1 MSKISNLI
9 AKETITEIEYPDIEG
24 FFIKVAYLNREE
36 LIRIRNTSLTYK
48 FNKRTR
54 QREEE
59 IDQDKFLEAY
69 TKKAI
74 RGWRGLYMKDLPQL
88 VPVDLTSSD
97 ADEEIKYSEEEA
109 LELIKNSSIFDQFIT
124 DAMNDLEQ
132 FSVNKKEADVKN
144 S

>member
-9 AKETITEIEYPDIEG
+9 ATETITEVEYPDIDG
-24 FFIKVAYLNREE
+24 FVIKIAYLSRED
-36 LIRIRNTSLTYK
+36 LVKIRNQSLSYK

-74 RGWRGLYMKDLPQL
+74 RGWRGLRVKHLPQL
-88 VPVDLTSSD
+88 LPIDMTGTNP
-97 ADEEIKYSEEEA
+97 EEIISYGEEEA
-109 LELIKNSSIFDQFIT
+109 LDLIKNSSVFDQFIT
-124 DAMNDLEQ
+124 DCMNDFEQ
-132 FSVNKKEADVKN
+132 FSVTKKAESEKN
-144 S
+144 L

>member
-9 AKETITEIEYPDIEG
+9 ATETITEVEYPDIDG
-24 FFIKVAYLNREE
+24 FILKIAYLSRED
-36 LIRIRNTSLTYK
+36 LVKIRNQSLTYK

-74 RGWRGLYMKDLPQL
+74 RGWKGLKLKNLPQL
-88 VPVDLTSSD
+88 LPVDLTGVNL
-97 ADEEIKYSEEEA
+97 EENVAYSEEEA
-109 LELIKNSSIFDQFIT
+109 LELIKNSSVFDQFIT
-124 DAMNDLEQ
+124 DCMNDFEQ
-132 FSVNKKEADVKN
+132 FSVTKKAEAEKN
-144 S
+144 

>member
-36 LIRIRNTSLTYK
+36 LIRIRNASLTYK

-74 RGWRGLYMKDLPQL
+74 RGWTGLYMKDLPQL
-88 VPVDLTSSD
+88 VPVDLSG
-97 ADEEIKYSEEEA
+97 ANANEEIKYSEEEA
-109 LELIKNSSIFDQFIT
+109 LELIKNSSIFDQFST

-132 FSVNKKEADVKN
+132 FSVKKKEADEKN